1 MIIITAPV
9 HPVMIE
15 TFEKHSMRYLYV
27 PDIDN
32 EELYSLI
39 EGATGLVVA
48 TRRIDQKMIAKA
60 VRLEWIG
67 RLGSGMEIIDVAF
80 AKARNIQCISSP
92 EGNRRAVAEQALGM
106 LLSLMHNIRK
116 SADEVRSG
124 KWLRNENRGTE
135 LGGKVVGIIG
145 FGNTGSEFAR
155 LLSSFDVKVL
165 ALDKYK
171 SGYGDQIVKEASLD
185 EILTTADIISFHLPY
200 NEETKYFG
208 DESFFKKLTR
218 KPILIN
224 TSRGKIIKTTALIEA
239 LKSDQISGAALDVL
253 ENEQLDSYNT
263 AEKEMFDFLTE
274 QPNVLVTPHVG
285 GYSFESFYKMS
296 AILLEKLGIADL

>member
-15 TFEKHSMRYLYV
+15 TFEKHSMQYLYV
-27 PDIDN
+27 SDIDN

-60 VRLEWIG
+60 VRLKWIG
-67 RLGSGMEIIDVAF
+67 RLGSGMEMIDVTF

-171 SGYGDQIVKEASLD
+171 SGYGNQIVKEASLD

-200 NEETKYFG
+200 NEETRYFG
-208 DESFFKKLTR
+208 DESFFKKLNR

-239 LKSDQISGAALDVL
+239 LKSHQISGAALDVL
-253 ENEQLDSYNT
+253 ENEQLDSYNS

-274 QPNVLVTPHVG
+274 QQNVLVTPHIG

-296 AILLEKLGIADL
+296 AVLLEKLGIADV